1 MYQSEDKMVSNPSH
15 YQTKSGLEAID
26 VIKAFTEDLTGYEA
40 VATANVLRYI
50 LRWKKKN
57 GIQDIEK
64 VIWYATDLLE
74 YLKGLKKPEEIVD
87 IDNLDLFLNCEEM
100 HFSSSSEMDEVT
112 NQIYSAY
119 RNWGK
124 VTLYH
129 LCSLFH
135 LNPDEDLL
143 NYGWTCLDKIAF
155 KCDPDI
161 PEYVIFMPKY
171 KRLS

>member
-74 YLKGLKKPEEIVD
+74 YLKQADAEKKYETNNRKLELTVKLPK
-87 IDNLDLFLNCEEM
+87 
-100 HFSSSSEMDEVT
+100 EV
-112 NQIYSAY
+112 
-119 RNWGK
+119 
-124 VTLYH
+124 
-129 LCSLFH
+129 
-135 LNPDEDLL
+135 
-143 NYGWTCLDKIAF
+143 
-155 KCDPDI
+155 
-161 PEYVIFMPKY
+161 
-171 KRLS
+171 

>member
-87 IDNLDLFLNCEEM
+87 IDDLDLFLNYEEL
-100 HFSSSSEMDEVT
+100 HFSSSSEMNEVAM
-112 NQIYSAY
+112 QIYSAY
-119 RNWGK
+119 QNWGK

-129 LCSLFH
+129 LLSFLH

-143 NYGWTCLDKIAF
+143 NYGWDCLDKIVF
-155 KCDPDI
+155 KCSADNH
-161 PEYVIFMPKY
+161 EYVISMPKY

>member
-74 YLKGLKKPEEIVD
+74 YLKGLKKPEEHEPFNINTSTPPFNPEG
-87 IDNLDLFLNCEEM
+87 IDDPILSRMM
-100 HFSSSSEMDEVT
+100 H
-112 NQIYSAY
+112 NQL
-119 RNWGK
+119 R
-124 VTLYH
+124 
-129 LCSLFH
+129 
-135 LNPDEDLL
+135 
-143 NYGWTCLDKIAF
+143 
-155 KCDPDI
+155 
-161 PEYVIFMPKY
+161 
-171 KRLS
+171 